1 MSLAFNDVKFVSPV
15 SLIEVKSLPETSIVA
30 RLVAPDTSSVVISLP
45 VKLNEVAVVLFAIL
59 RVRSSEKLLS
69 PVKFEICRPDRSSVL
84 TLLMLASS
92 TVPLTVPVSY
102 PRSIN
107 FCSKIESLIV
117 TVVVAEAAIGLTT
130 TKDPVTRPAMAV
142 VRTSFL
148 KNDIPCVY
156 HHNRQNTMCVD

>member
-1 MSLAFNDVKFVSPV
+1 M
-15 SLIEVKSLPETSIVA
+15 IEVKSLLETLIVV
-30 RLVAPDTSSVVISLP
+30 RLVAPDTSNVVRRSF
-45 VKLNEVAVVLFAIL
+45 VKLKEVAVVLFAIL

-84 TLLMLASS
+84 TLSMLASS

-130 TKDPVTRPAMAV
+130 TKDPVTRPARAV

-148 KNDIPCVY
+148 KKDMTCVY
-156 HHNRQNTMCVD
+156 LA

>member
-1 MSLAFNDVKFVSPV
+1 M
-15 SLIEVKSLPETSIVA
+15 IEVKSLLETLIVV
-30 RLVAPDTSSVVISLP
+30 RLVAPDTSNVVRRSF
-45 VKLNEVAVVLFAIL
+45 VKLKEVAVVLFAIL

-84 TLLMLASS
+84 TLSMLASS

-117 TVVVAEAAIGLTT
+117 TVVVAEAAMGLTT
-130 TKDPVTRPAMAV
+130 TKDPVTRPARAV

-148 KNDIPCVY
+148 KKDMTCVY
-156 HHNRQNTMCVD
+156 LA

>member
-1 MSLAFNDVKFVSPV
+1 M
-15 SLIEVKSLPETSIVA
+15 IEVKSFPETLIVV
-30 RLVAPDTSSVVISLP
+30 RLVAPDTSNVVRRPL
-45 VKLNEVAVVLFAIL
+45 VKVKEVAVVLFAIL

-69 PVKFEICRPDRSSVL
+69 PVKSEICRPDKSSVL
-84 TLLMLASS
+84 TLSMLASS

-130 TKDPVTRPAMAV
+130 TKDPVTRPARAV

-148 KNDIPCVY
+148 KKDI
-156 HHNRQNTMCVD
+156 R

>member
-1 MSLAFNDVKFVSPV
+1 M
-15 SLIEVKSLPETSIVA
+15 IEVKSFPETLIVV
-30 RLVAPDTSSVVISLP
+30 RLVAPDTSNVVRRPL
-45 VKLNEVAVVLFAIL
+45 VKVKEFAVVLFAIL

-69 PVKFEICRPDRSSVL
+69 PVKSEICRPDRSSVL
-84 TLLMLASS
+84 TLSMLASS

-117 TVVVAEAAIGLTT
+117 TVVVAEAVIGLTT
-130 TKDPVTRPAMAV
+130 TKDPVTRPARAV

-148 KNDIPCVY
+148 KKDI
-156 HHNRQNTMCVD
+156 R

>member
-1 MSLAFNDVKFVSPV
+1 M
-15 SLIEVKSLPETSIVA
+15 IEVKSLLETLIVV
-30 RLVAPDTSSVVISLP
+30 RLVAPDTSNVVRRSF
-45 VKLNEVAVVLFAIL
+45 VKLKEVAVVLFAIL

-84 TLLMLASS
+84 TLSMLASS

-130 TKDPVTRPAMAV
+130 TKDPVTRPARAV

-148 KNDIPCVY
+148 KKDIPCVY
-156 HHNRQNTMCVD
+156 LA

>member
-1 MSLAFNDVKFVSPV
+1 M
-15 SLIEVKSLPETSIVA
+15 IEVKSLLETLIVV
-30 RLVAPDTSSVVISLP
+30 RLVAPDTSNVVRRSF
-45 VKLNEVAVVLFAIL
+45 VKLKEVAVVLFAIL

-84 TLLMLASS
+84 TLSMLASS
-92 TVPLTVPVSY
+92 TVPLTAPVSY

-117 TVVVAEAAIGLTT
+117 TVVVAEAAIGLAT
-130 TKDPVTRPAMAV
+130 TKDPVTRPARAD

-148 KNDIPCVY
+148 KKDIQCVY
-156 HHNRQNTMCVD
+156 LA